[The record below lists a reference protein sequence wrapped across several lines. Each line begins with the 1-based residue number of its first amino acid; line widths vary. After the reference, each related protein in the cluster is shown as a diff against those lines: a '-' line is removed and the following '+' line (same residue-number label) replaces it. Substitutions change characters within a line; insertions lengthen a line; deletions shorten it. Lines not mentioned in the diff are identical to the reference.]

1 MAFLT
6 FLAGPPGSWL
16 YTFVLLAVLEAAAA
30 LALQQWMS
38 LRQQPDGGDRATWP
52 GRLALGAGGLFL
64 LRAAVLLVTLLIP
77 EGSGAALAILPP
89 LDRAAAA
96 ITVIGLIWLLAYPT
110 SSFKADVG
118 ALMLSLTALSGLALE
133 WVWWTQAVVVGIPYF
148 NGSLYDTLWVAA
160 SVLLLAGGAWQ
171 LSRRRPAGW
180 RAGLALL
187 GLLLLGYAIDYL
199 YPVARFNTSGVVRW
213 TELAVVPLAM
223 LLLYRRA
230 STWQPE
236 SSAAAPAASA
246 PRTQPVWLGLV
257 ETLLVAGLV
266 FFTLEFATARFQVEG
281 PSMQPGL
288 HTGQYVLADQLAY
301 RLGSPQ
307 RGDLVTVRPNVP
319 SSPQYI
325 KRLMGLPGDS
335 LAVKNGALWINGAK
349 ITEPYLAEPP
359 RYVGAWQLGPDE
371 YFVLGDNRNDSDD
384 SHIWGSVRR
393 PAITGKVV
401 LVYWPLTQAGLAPN
415 FSFVN
420 S

>member
-1 MAFLT
+1 MFFLT

-38 LRQQPDGGDRATWP
+38 LRRQPDGGDRATLP

-64 LRAAVLLVTLLIP
+64 LRAGVLLVSLLIP
-77 EGSGAALAILPP
+77 DGSGAALAILPP
-89 LDRAAAA
+89 LDRATAA
-96 ITVIGLIWLLAYPT
+96 ITVIGLIWLLAYPAPG
-110 SSFKADVG
+110 FKADVG

-148 NGSLYDTLWVAA
+148 NGSLDDTLWVVA

-199 YPVARFNTSGVVRW
+199 YPVARFNISSVVRW

-230 STWQPE
+230 STWQPKN
-236 SSAAAPAASA
+236 SATAPKASA

-266 FFTLEFATARFQVEG
+266 FFTLEFATARFQVACT
-281 PSMQPGL
+281 PANTYWPI
-288 HTGQYVLADQLAY
+288 
-301 RLGSPQ
+301 
-307 RGDLVTVRPNVP
+307 
-319 SSPQYI
+319 SSP
-325 KRLMGLPGDS
+325 
-335 LAVKNGALWINGAK
+335 
-349 ITEPYLAEPP
+349 
-359 RYVGAWQLGPDE
+359 
-371 YFVLGDNRNDSDD
+371 
-384 SHIWGSVRR
+384 
-393 PAITGKVV
+393 TG
-401 LVYWPLTQAGLAPN
+401 WAARSAATW
-415 FSFVN
+415 
-420 S
+420 